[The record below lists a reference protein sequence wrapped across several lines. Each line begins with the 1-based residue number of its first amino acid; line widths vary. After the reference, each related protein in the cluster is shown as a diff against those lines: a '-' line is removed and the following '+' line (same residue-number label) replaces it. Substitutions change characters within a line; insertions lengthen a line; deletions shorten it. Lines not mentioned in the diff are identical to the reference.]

1 MSNQYFKAQ
10 NAGYSA
16 AVGIFTFLF
25 IMVVSNIFTNYSVK
39 GGGYVMEK
47 DTAEGLVEISGLGV
61 AIIIFHVLPIY
72 VLVVMA
78 FKSMSDS
85 SSLLSLPEK
94 VYTAN
99 FVKVFQSGNIP
110 SALRNTIIVTVC
122 VLLIEIV
129 VGGLASYP
137 LPEIKANGTGL

>member
-1 MSNQYFKAQ
+1 MKK
-10 NAGYSA
+10 
-16 AVGIFTFLF
+16 TLL
-25 IMVVSNIFTNYSVK
+25 
-39 GGGYVMEK
+39 K
-47 DTAEGLVEISGLGV
+47 DWWKYLLGV

-137 LPEIKANGTGL
+137 LSRPTGSRMGLIKGIIMGIMMIP